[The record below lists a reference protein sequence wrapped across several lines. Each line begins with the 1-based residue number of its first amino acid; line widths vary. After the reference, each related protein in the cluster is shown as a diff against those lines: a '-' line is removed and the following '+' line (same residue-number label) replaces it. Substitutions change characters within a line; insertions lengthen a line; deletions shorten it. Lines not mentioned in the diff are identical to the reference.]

1 MIIFSSLT
9 MRNFLSY
16 GNNTTSFQLE
26 RPGTTLIVGEDLDNT
41 TNGQGANG
49 VGKSTLINALAYAIY
64 DKPVSNISKDNLVNN
79 INKKNMEVIVE
90 FIIPSGKTYM
100 VKRARKAKA
109 GAAGNT
115 VYLYEN
121 GKDITP
127 DSAANTNAEI
137 ERIIGIP
144 YELFVRIVVF
154 SASHTPFLDLP
165 VKSHYQANQTDIIEE
180 LFGLTALSAK
190 AAVLKE
196 MIKETEMKL
205 QMRQVKI
212 EILEK
217 EHIRH
222 QQQVDSAKRRVIQW
236 DEQNQTQIKQL
247 RAKLKKI
254 ESVDIEQQRSLH
266 ESLNDIKGQL
276 NDALDKQRVIE
287 KYIKELNKTYTKA
300 EADLTHLRDE
310 KCPYCL
316 QKYADAQSKIKATES
331 TAEKAFKELEKNNN
345 ELKLV
350 KKDVGSLT
358 TSFKDIK
365 DKITV
370 DNLQELLQI
379 RNESATMRTKIDE
392 LTNALNPYLE
402 PLEELQTI
410 KLDKINYDEINAMNK
425 DIEHQRFLLKLL
437 TKKDSFV
444 RKALLNKNI
453 PYLNSRLQHYL
464 AILGLP
470 HKVEFTFEMTASI
483 SQFGRTLDFGNLS
496 AGQRARVNLALSFA
510 FRDVLQNLHTK
521 INICMLDEVLD
532 HGLDTVGVHAAARL
546 LKRKAR
552 DEQLSL
558 YIISHRDEID
568 GAFDNTITV
577 QLSKGF
583 SYVKED

>member
-1 MIIFSSLT
+1 MTAYYLGIDQSF
-9 MRNFLSY
+9 
-16 GNNTTSFQLE
+16 TSC
-26 RPGTTLIVGEDLDNT
+26 G
-41 TNGQGANG
+41 
-49 VGKSTLINALAYAIY
+49 
-64 DKPVSNISKDNLVNN
+64 
-79 INKKNMEVIVE
+79 
-90 FIIPSGKTYM
+90 
-100 VKRARKAKA
+100 
-109 GAAGNT
+109 
-115 VYLYEN
+115 
-121 GKDITP
+121 
-127 DSAANTNAEI
+127 
-137 ERIIGIP
+137 
-144 YELFVRIVVF
+144 IVV
-154 SASHTPFLDLP
+154 LDE
-165 VKSHYQANQTDIIEE
+165 K
-180 LFGLTALSAK
+180 K
-190 AAVLKE
+190 KVLKSVT
-196 MIKETEMKL
+196 IKSPKEQDIFARAWFIAEGITE
-205 QMRQVKI
+205 
-212 EILEK
+212 
-217 EHIRH
+217 
-222 QQQVDSAKRRVIQW
+222 
-236 DEQNQTQIKQL
+236 
-247 RAKLKKI
+247 
-254 ESVDIEQQRSLH
+254 
-266 ESLNDIKGQL
+266 
-276 NDALDKQRVIE
+276 
-287 KYIKELNKTYTKA
+287 Y
-300 EADLTHLRDE
+300 
-310 KCPYCL
+310 
-316 QKYADAQSKIKATES
+316 
-331 TAEKAFKELEKNNN
+331 NN

-583 SYVKED
+583 SYIKED

>member
-1 MIIFSSLT
+1 